1 MSLFSEKELEKLYR
15 FRKELHKYPEL
26 SGNEKYTA
34 ERLERFVT
42 QFKPDKIV
50 KNIAGYGIAFIFG
63 KDDEGPTVMFRAD
76 MDALPIAESNNF
88 DYRSVN
94 EGIGHKCGHDGHM
107 AILCGIAMYLHKK
120 PLSNGKVI
128 LLFQPEE
135 ENGQGAAKVIKDP
148 KFLKLNPDYIYAL
161 HNLPGFERNS
171 IILSKNNFAS
181 ASTGIIVTLKGESS
195 HAAHPEQGNS
205 PAKLTA
211 ELIIELENLP
221 KKEGLF
227 KDFTLV
233 TVIHSKI
240 GEVAFGTNPGK
251 AKLMATFRSYRD
263 DDMNKLKD
271 SVEKIINYKANKYN
285 ILSSIEYTEEF
296 PATINNNTAMDFL
309 HRASNQLK
317 NPKIWIDKPFRWSED
332 FGNFTKNY
340 KGALWGL
347 GAGKNHP
354 SLHNYDYD
362 FPDIIIET
370 GIAVF
375 VNTLNQI
382 LTK

>member
-1 MSLFSEKELEKLYR
+1 MEYLSTQEKEKLYN
-15 FRKELHKYPEL
+15 FRKELHKHPEL

-34 ERLERFVT
+34 ERLENFIS

-63 KDDEGPTVMFRAD
+63 KDDTGPTVMFRAD
-76 MDALPIAESNNF
+76 MDALPIEESNNSE
-88 DYRSVN
+88 YISVN
-94 EGIGHKCGHDGHM
+94 EGVSHKCGHDGHM
-107 AILCGIAMYLHKK
+107 TILCGIAIYLHKN
-120 PLSNGKVI
+120 PLSNARVI

-135 ENGQGAAKVIKDP
+135 ENGQGAAKVIKDS
-148 KFLKLNPDYIYAL
+148 KFKELKPDYVYAL
-161 HNLPGFERNS
+161 HNLPGYDKHS

-181 ASTGIIVTLKGESS
+181 ASTGIIVSLKGESS

-211 ELIIELENLP
+211 ELILELENLP
-221 KKEGLF
+221 KQEGLF

-233 TVIHSKI
+233 TIIHSKI
-240 GEVAFGTNPGK
+240 GEIAFGTNPGK
-251 AKLMATFRSYRD
+251 ATLMATLRSYRN
-263 DDMNKLKD
+263 DDMDKLKTIA
-271 SVEKIINYKANKYN
+271 EKIIKNKSSRYN
-285 ILSSIEYTEEF
+285 IKSSIKYTEKF
-296 PATINNNTAMDFL
+296 PATINNEKAMDFL
-309 HRASNQLK
+309 FSGANQTSK
-317 NPKIWIDKPFRWSED
+317 PIIWIDKPFRWSED

-362 FPDIIIET
+362 FPDEIIET
-370 GIAVF
+370 GISVF
-375 VNTLNQI
+375 VNTLKKIIN
-382 LTK
+382 